1 MKVFETKVTMDNV
14 KINLIKPMANS
25 PFTVK
30 EDEDMQKLRE
40 SISQFGLLSP
50 IVIRQLPDTNEY
62 EIVCGNRRL
71 QILNELGYETVP
83 ALINNLSDDEALVA
97 MIDSNLCHREHIL
110 LSEKGIAYKLKLD
123 AMKRQGYRTDLD
135 EPTSA
140 TVLQKSKGETSIQKL
155 SEQSGDSR
163 ETIRHYIRLTYLIS
177 ELLNLVDESRIAMR
191 PAAEL
196 SYLTHEEQQ
205 IVYAMYDSYDLVKS
219 GRVNKRKHELNDLQ
233 INPDE
238 AIVIKIIFD
247 KYTNEGYGAHRITTW
262 LNNNGYRARTGKM
275 WHEAT
280 IRGILCNLT
289 YTGVLRSG
297 DSRSE
302 VIPELQIIKPEQF
315 ERAMMIMKE
324 RSDRK
329 KDNPTVPL
337 NTKGKSL
344 ISGKVYCGHCGSRF
358 NLTTSGRYRKRKDGT
373 VDTTKR
379 IRYACYGKSRKQ
391 TKCDGQ
397 SGYTLHILDD
407 LIDDIVRDIFKK
419 MKGVSK
425 NDVVMSRYANE
436 LEVRKAKC
444 SMLKAAYAKEFENL
458 TILKSEVVKAIKGE
472 SSFSADTL
480 SELIAEAEKE
490 CGRLF
495 HLCADAEKDVA
506 DGESVLK
513 NLSDSFDELISW
525 AELYDEASFE
535 KKKMIVSCLIKRVE
549 VCRGYKLKV
558 EFNID
563 FEQFMVGIDKVA

>member
-1 MKVFETKVTMDNV
+1 MKVFENKVTMDNV
-14 KINLIKPMANS
+14 KINLIKPMTNS

-71 QILNELGYETVP
+71 QILNELGYEAAPV
-83 ALINNLSDDEALVA
+83 LINNLSDDEALVA

-110 LSEKGIAYKLKLD
+110 PSEKGIAYKLKLD

-140 TVLQKSKGETSIQKL
+140 TVLQKLKGETSIQKL

-177 ELLNLVDESRIAMR
+177 ELLSLVDESRIAMR
-191 PAAEL
+191 PAVEL
-196 SYLTHEEQQ
+196 SYLTPEEQQ
-205 IVYAMYDSYDLVKS
+205 MVYAMYDSDEVTPSFPQAQRLRRLS
-219 GRVNKRKHELNDLQ
+219 EEGELDNDTVFNIMSELKANQ
-233 INPDE
+233 KD
-238 AIVIKIIFD
+238 
-247 KYTNEGYGAHRITTW
+247 
-262 LNNNGYRARTGKM
+262 
-275 WHEAT
+275 T

-302 VIPELQIIKPEQF
+302 VIPELQIIPPEQF
-315 ERAMMIMKE
+315 ERALMIMKE

-329 KDNPTVPL
+329 KENPTVPL

-344 ISGKVYCGHCGSRF
+344 LSGNIYCGHCGSRL
-358 NLTTSGRYRKRKDGT
+358 NLTTSGRYRKRKDGS

-391 TKCDGQ
+391 TECDGQ

-407 LIDDIVRDIFKK
+407 LIDEIVRDIFSK

-425 NDVVMSRYANE
+425 NDVIMSRYANE
-436 LEVRKAKC
+436 LEARKARY
-444 SMLKAAYAKEFENL
+444 SMLKTAYSKEFENL
-458 TILKSEVVKAIKGE
+458 TILKSEVVKSIKGE

-480 SELIAEAEKE
+480 SELIAESEKE

-495 HLCADAEKDVA
+495 DLCGDAEKDVA

-535 KKKMIVSCLIKRVE
+535 KKKMIVNCLIKRVE
-549 VCRGYKLKV
+549 VYRGYKLKV

-563 FEQFMVGIDKVA
+563 FEQFIAGIDKVA